1 MRDRA
6 NRDTDDVLEKLATGF
21 VECTTEFDYAPLPDN
36 VKASLLEAA
45 HELHSWIE
53 TQGVYRI
60 GDKEIVS

>member
-1 MRDRA
+1 M
-6 NRDTDDVLEKLATGF
+6 LEKLATGF